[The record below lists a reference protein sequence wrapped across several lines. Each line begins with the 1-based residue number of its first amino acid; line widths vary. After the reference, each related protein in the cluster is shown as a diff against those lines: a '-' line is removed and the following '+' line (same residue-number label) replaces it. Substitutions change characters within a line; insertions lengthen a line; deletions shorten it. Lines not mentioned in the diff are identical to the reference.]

1 LGFMITSSPLLGSP
15 AMTKALTATI
25 AFILLAANF
34 TITNAQPLQ
43 QQQLTSPT
51 GEIRNTT
58 TSTATAATTFQ
69 STNDSFSI
77 QVPDGWVIQDLNNT
91 SSALLNESSQGYG
104 ILAQLCPEEEQQQQG
119 AVSLRN
125 ASGGSPNSNISG
137 SGNSC
142 QGAQQVIHIIRYPN
156 LETRIQPANNVTAY
170 HLQKLQEVGYSRI
183 QTVNST
189 ATTVNITNPHTN
201 ETIATMPGK
210 FVEMAYSTNSA
221 TNETRNGYFILT
233 ATAATDPDV
242 GTIKGYAVFY
252 EGNSNTSTTAAT
264 PEITTTTSTAASDN
278 LEPAL
283 PPAVALIFD
292 SFELIAA
299 PEAVQALGQQTAVG
313 QTQGGATT
321 GGDLNCED
329 ITERNFA
336 IDPNN
341 DPNGFDGD
349 NDGIGCETGA
359 RGEVTEGEGEGGGA
373 ACDSSYPDTCIPSPP
388 PDLNCDDVS
397 ATDFRVEGSD
407 PHDFDRDND
416 GIGCESGGGAPE
428 DSSEDVDDDDGGG
441 GDTSCHPSY
450 PDNCIP
456 PPPPNLNCD
465 DVSDTDFEVVGSDP
479 HGFDRDNDGIG
490 CESGSGVP
498 DDDDDSG
505 NDDDGGEEPE
515 PEPGDGDDDGEGG
528 EGEGGNEGGDDDGA
542 GEGENEGGE
551 GEGGGDEDGAEGEP
565 EPEPESGDNDG
576 GGGDT
581 DG

>member
-1 LGFMITSSPLLGSP
+1 MITSSPLLGSA

-34 TITNAQPLQ
+34 TITNAQPLHQ

-51 GEIRNTT
+51 GEIRNTTT

-91 SSALLNESSQGYG
+91 GSALLNESSQGYG
-104 ILAQLCPEEEQQQQG
+104 LLAQVCPEEEQQQQQG

-137 SGNSC
+137 SVNSC

-156 LETRIQPANNVTAY
+156 LETRTQPANNVTAY

-336 IDPNN
+336 IDPN
-341 DPNGFDGD
+341 GFDGD

-359 RGEVTEGEGEGGGA
+359 RGEVTEGGGA
-373 ACDSSYPDTCIPSPP
+373 ACDSSYPDTCIPPPP

-407 PHDFDRDND
+407 PH
-416 GIGCESGGGAPE
+416 
-428 DSSEDVDDDDGGG
+428 
-441 GDTSCHPSY
+441 
-450 PDNCIP
+450 
-456 PPPPNLNCD
+456 
-465 DVSDTDFEVVGSDP
+465 
-479 HGFDRDNDGIG
+479 GFDGDNDGIG

-505 NDDDGGEEPE
+505 NDDDDDGGEEPE

-528 EGEGGNEGGDDDGA
+528 EGEGGNEVGDDDGA

>member
-1 LGFMITSSPLLGSP
+1 MIMCSSTARG
-15 AMTKALTATI
+15 LTVTI
-25 AFILLAANF
+25 AIATAVILLASNF
-34 TITNAQPLQ
+34 TITNAQQ
-43 QQQLTSPT
+43 SLTSQRSAIENGIT
-51 GEIRNTT
+51 
-58 TSTATAATTFQ
+58 TAATTFQ

-91 SSALLNESSQGYG
+91 GSALLNESSQGYG
-104 ILAQLCPEEEQQQQG
+104 LLAQVCPEEEQQQQQG

-137 SGNSC
+137 SVNSC

-156 LETRIQPANNVTAY
+156 LETRTQPANNVTAY
-170 HLQKLQEVGYSRI
+170 HLQKLQEVGYSHI

-221 TNETRNGYFILT
+221 PNETRNGYFILT

-252 EGNSNTSTTAAT
+252 DGNSNTSTTAAAT
-264 PEITTTTSTAASDN
+264 PEITTTTSTTASDN

-292 SFELIAA
+292 SFELMAA

-349 NDGIGCETGA
+349 N
-359 RGEVTEGEGEGGGA
+359 
-373 ACDSSYPDTCIPSPP
+373 
-388 PDLNCDDVS
+388 
-397 ATDFRVEGSD
+397 
-407 PHDFDRDND
+407 
-416 GIGCESGGGAPE
+416 
-428 DSSEDVDDDDGGG
+428 GGG

-456 PPPPNLNCD
+456 PPPPDLNCD

-505 NDDDGGEEPE
+505 NDDDDDGGEEPE

>member
-1 LGFMITSSPLLGSP
+1 MITSSPLLGSP

-51 GEIRNTT
+51 GEIRN

-189 ATTVNITNPHTN
+189 TTTVNITNPHTN

-264 PEITTTTSTAASDN
+264 AETTTTST
-278 LEPAL
+278 
-283 PPAVALIFD
+283 
-292 SFELIAA
+292 
-299 PEAVQALGQQTAVG
+299 TA
-313 QTQGGATT
+313 
-321 GGDLNCED
+321 
-329 ITERNFA
+329 
-336 IDPNN
+336 
-341 DPNGFDGD
+341 
-349 NDGIGCETGA
+349 
-359 RGEVTEGEGEGGGA
+359 
-373 ACDSSYPDTCIPSPP
+373 
-388 PDLNCDDVS
+388 
-397 ATDFRVEGSD
+397 
-407 PHDFDRDND
+407 
-416 GIGCESGGGAPE
+416 
-428 DSSEDVDDDDGGG
+428 
-441 GDTSCHPSY
+441 
-450 PDNCIP
+450 
-456 PPPPNLNCD
+456 
-465 DVSDTDFEVVGSDP
+465 
-479 HGFDRDNDGIG
+479 
-490 CESGSGVP
+490 
-498 DDDDDSG
+498 
-505 NDDDGGEEPE
+505 
-515 PEPGDGDDDGEGG
+515 
-528 EGEGGNEGGDDDGA
+528 
-542 GEGENEGGE
+542 
-551 GEGGGDEDGAEGEP
+551 
-565 EPEPESGDNDG
+565 
-576 GGGDT
+576 
-581 DG
+581 

>member
-1 LGFMITSSPLLGSP
+1 MITSSPLLGSP

-34 TITNAQPLQ
+34 TIINAQPLQ
-43 QQQLTSPT
+43 QQQLTSTT

-69 STNDSFSI
+69 STDDDSFSI
-77 QVPDGWVIQDLNNT
+77 QVPQGWIIQDLNNT
-91 SSALLNESSQGYG
+91 DSALLNESSQGYG
-104 ILAQLCPEEEQQQQG
+104 MLAQLCPEGEQQQQG

-142 QGAQQVIHIIRYPN
+142 QGAQEVIHIIRYPN

-170 HLQKLQEVGYSRI
+170 HLQKLQEVGYSGI

-189 ATTVNITNPHTN
+189 ATTVNITNPQTN
-201 ETIATMPGK
+201 ETIATAPAK
-210 FVEMAYSTNSA
+210 FVEMTYNTNS
-221 TNETRNGYFILT
+221 TPNETRNGYFILT

-252 EGNSNTSTTAAT
+252 DGNSNTSTTAAAT
-264 PEITTTTSTAASDN
+264 PEITTTTSTTASDN

-292 SFELIAA
+292 SFELMAA

-388 PDLNCDDVS
+388 P
-397 ATDFRVEGSD
+397 
-407 PHDFDRDND
+407 
-416 GIGCESGGGAPE
+416 
-428 DSSEDVDDDDGGG
+428 
-441 GDTSCHPSY
+441 
-450 PDNCIP
+450 
-456 PPPPNLNCD
+456 NLNCD
-465 DVSDTDFEVVGSDP
+465 DVSDTDFEVEGSDP
-479 HGFDRDNDGIG
+479 HGFDGDNDGIG
-490 CESGSGVP
+490 CKSGSGVP

-505 NDDDGGEEPE
+505 NDDDSGEEPE

-565 EPEPESGDNDG
+565 ELEPESGDNGG

>member
-1 LGFMITSSPLLGSP
+1 MITSSPLLGSP

-34 TITNAQPLQ
+34 TVTNAQPLQ
-43 QQQLTSPT
+43 QQQLTNPT

-58 TSTATAATTFQ
+58 TSAATAAVTFQ
-69 STNDSFSI
+69 STSDSFSV
-77 QVPDGWVIQDLNNT
+77 QVPDGWIIQDLNNT
-91 SSALLNESSQGYG
+91 GSALLKESSQGFG
-104 ILAQLCPEEEQQQQG
+104 MIAQLCPEGEQQQQQG
-119 AVSLRN
+119 AALLRN

-142 QGAQQVIHIIRYPN
+142 QGAQEVIHIIRYPD
-156 LETRIQPANNVTAY
+156 LEARIQPANNVTVY
-170 HLQKLQEVGYSRI
+170 HLQKLQEVGYRDI

-189 ATTVNITNPHTN
+189 ATTVNITNPQTN
-201 ETIATMPGK
+201 ETIATVPAK
-210 FVEMAYSTNSA
+210 LVEITYSTNS
-221 TNETRNGYFILT
+221 TPNEIRTGYFILT

-242 GTIKGYAVFY
+242 GTTKGYAVFY
-252 EGNSNTSTTAAT
+252 EGDSNTSTTAAT
-264 PEITTTTSTAASDN
+264 AETTTTTTTASDNN

-299 PEAVQALGQQTAVG
+299 PEVVQALGQQTAVG
-313 QTQGGATT
+313 QTQGGAATVGQTQGGAAT

-341 DPNGFDGD
+341 DPNGFDRD

-359 RGEVTEGEGEGGGA
+359 RGEVTEGEGEGEDD

-479 HGFDRDNDGIG
+479 HGFDSDNDGIG
-490 CESGSGVP
+490 CESGNNDNNNNDNEETSDEGISSRGP
-498 DDDDDSG
+498 QHNADDYDADDDAAD
-505 NDDDGGEEPE
+505 N
-515 PEPGDGDDDGEGG
+515 
-528 EGEGGNEGGDDDGA
+528 GGNNNNGGDDDG
-542 GEGENEGGE
+542 
-551 GEGGGDEDGAEGEP
+551 
-565 EPEPESGDNDG
+565 
-576 GGGDT
+576 
-581 DG
+581 

>member
-1 LGFMITSSPLLGSP
+1 MIMCSSTARG
-15 AMTKALTATI
+15 LTATI
-25 AFILLAANF
+25 AIATAVILLASNF
-34 TITNAQPLQ
+34 TITNAQQ
-43 QQQLTSPT
+43 SLTSQRSAIENGIT
-51 GEIRNTT
+51 
-58 TSTATAATTFQ
+58 TAATTFQ

-91 SSALLNESSQGYG
+91 GSALLNESSQGYG
-104 ILAQLCPEEEQQQQG
+104 ILAQLCPEGEQQQQG

-359 RGEVTEGEGEGGGA
+359 GGEVTEPETGGGGNVGGV
-373 ACDSSYPDTCIPSPP
+373 DS
-388 PDLNCDDVS
+388 
-397 ATDFRVEGSD
+397 
-407 PHDFDRDND
+407 
-416 GIGCESGGGAPE
+416 
-428 DSSEDVDDDDGGG
+428 DDGGS
-441 GDTSCHPSY
+441 SCHPSY

-456 PPPPNLNCD
+456 PPPPDLNCE
-465 DVSDTDFEVVGSDP
+465 DVDATNFRVVGSDP
-479 HGFDRDNDGIG
+479 H
-490 CESGSGVP
+490 
-498 DDDDDSG
+498 
-505 NDDDGGEEPE
+505 
-515 PEPGDGDDDGEGG
+515 
-528 EGEGGNEGGDDDGA
+528 
-542 GEGENEGGE
+542 
-551 GEGGGDEDGAEGEP
+551 
-565 EPEPESGDNDG
+565 
-576 GGGDT
+576 
-581 DG
+581 

>member
-1 LGFMITSSPLLGSP
+1 MITSSPLLGSP

-77 QVPDGWVIQDLNNT
+77 QVPQGWVIQDLNNT
-91 SSALLNESSQGYG
+91 GSALLNESSQGYG
-104 ILAQLCPEEEQQQQG
+104 ILAQLCPEEEQQG
-119 AVSLRN
+119 APLTNN
-125 ASGGSPNSNISG
+125 ASGGSSTDST
-137 SGNSC
+137 SNSC
-142 QGAQQVIHIIRYPN
+142 RGSQEEVIYIIRYPD
-156 LETRIQPANNVTAY
+156 LDARIQAASNVTTTTAASGNNNITTDNVQSY
-170 HLQKLQEVGYSRI
+170 HLQKLQEVGYRDI

-189 ATTVNITNPHTN
+189 ATTVNITNPQTN
-201 ETIATMPGK
+201 ETIATVPAK
-210 FVEMAYSTNSA
+210 LVEITYSTNS
-221 TNETRNGYFILT
+221 TPNETRNGYFILT

-242 GTIKGYAVFY
+242 GTTKGYAVFY
-252 EGNSNTSTTAAT
+252 EGDSNTSTTAAT
-264 PEITTTTSTAASDN
+264 AETTTTTSTTASDN

-299 PEAVQALGQQTAVG
+299 PEVVQALGQQTAVG
-313 QTQGGATT
+313 QTQGGAATVGQTQGGAAT

-341 DPNGFDGD
+341 DPNGFDRD

-359 RGEVTEGEGEGGGA
+359 RGEVTEGEGEGEDD

-397 ATDFRVEGSD
+397 ATNFRVEGSD
-407 PHDFDRDND
+407 PHGFDADND
-416 GIGCESGGGAPE
+416 GVGCETGSDTAGGTG
-428 DSSEDVDDDDGGG
+428 DSDDEDDDDGGG
-441 GDTSCHPSY
+441 
-450 PDNCIP
+450 
-456 PPPPNLNCD
+456 
-465 DVSDTDFEVVGSDP
+465 
-479 HGFDRDNDGIG
+479 
-490 CESGSGVP
+490 
-498 DDDDDSG
+498 DDD
-505 NDDDGGEEPE
+505 NGG
-515 PEPGDGDDDGEGG
+515 GDEGG
-528 EGEGGNEGGDDDGA
+528 GDNGGGD
-542 GEGENEGGE
+542 
-551 GEGGGDEDGAEGEP
+551 EGGGDESGA
-565 EPEPESGDNDG
+565 
-576 GGGDT
+576 
-581 DG
+581 

>member
-1 LGFMITSSPLLGSP
+1 MITSSPLLGSP

-34 TITNAQPLQ
+34 TVTNAQPLQ
-43 QQQLTSPT
+43 QQQLTNPT

-58 TSTATAATTFQ
+58 TSAATAAVTFQ
-69 STNDSFSI
+69 STSDSFSV
-77 QVPDGWVIQDLNNT
+77 QVPDGWIIQDLNNT
-91 SSALLNESSQGYG
+91 GSALLKESSQGFG
-104 ILAQLCPEEEQQQQG
+104 MIAQLCPEGEQQQQG
-119 AVSLRN
+119 AALLRN

-142 QGAQQVIHIIRYPN
+142 QGAQEVIHIIRYPD
-156 LETRIQPANNVTAY
+156 LEARIQPANNVTVY
-170 HLQKLQEVGYSRI
+170 HLQKLQEVGYRDI

-189 ATTVNITNPHTN
+189 ATTVNITNPQTN
-201 ETIATMPGK
+201 ETIATVPAK
-210 FVEMAYSTNSA
+210 LVEITYSTNS
-221 TNETRNGYFILT
+221 TPNETRNGYFILT

-242 GTIKGYAVFY
+242 GTTKGYAVFY
-252 EGNSNTSTTAAT
+252 EGDSNTSTTAAT
-264 PEITTTTSTAASDN
+264 AETTTTTSTTASDN

-299 PEAVQALGQQTAVG
+299 PEVVQALGQQTAVG
-313 QTQGGATT
+313 QTQGGAAT

-359 RGEVTEGEGEGGGA
+359 RGEVTEGEVEGGGA
-373 ACDSSYPDTCIPSPP
+373 ACDSSYPDTCIPPPP

-397 ATDFRVEGSD
+397 DTDFRVEGSD

-456 PPPPNLNCD
+456 PPPPDLNCD

-479 HGFDRDNDGIG
+479 HDFDRDNDGIG

-498 DDDDDSG
+498 D
-505 NDDDGGEEPE
+505 DDDGGEEPE

-581 DG
+581 DGGGGDTDG

>member
-1 LGFMITSSPLLGSP
+1 MITSSPLLGSP

-58 TSTATAATTFQ
+58 TSTATATTTFQ

-91 SSALLNESSQGYG
+91 GSALLNESSQGYG
-104 ILAQLCPEEEQQQQG
+104 LLAQFCPEEEQQQEG

-137 SGNSC
+137 SVNSC

-156 LETRIQPANNVTAY
+156 LETRTQPANNVTAY

-221 TNETRNGYFILT
+221 PNETRNGYFILT

-349 NDGIGCETGA
+349 NDGIGCE
-359 RGEVTEGEGEGGGA
+359 
-373 ACDSSYPDTCIPSPP
+373 
-388 PDLNCDDVS
+388 
-397 ATDFRVEGSD
+397 
-407 PHDFDRDND
+407 
-416 GIGCESGGGAPE
+416 SGGGAPE

-498 DDDDDSG
+498 DDDDNSG

-528 EGEGGNEGGDDDGA
+528 EGEGGNEVGDDDGA

>member
-1 LGFMITSSPLLGSP
+1 MITSSPLLGSP

-58 TSTATAATTFQ
+58 TSTATATTTFQ

-91 SSALLNESSQGYG
+91 GSALLNESSQGYG
-104 ILAQLCPEEEQQQQG
+104 LLAQFCPEEEQQQEG

-137 SGNSC
+137 SVNSC

-156 LETRIQPANNVTAY
+156 LETRTQPANNVTAY
-170 HLQKLQEVGYSRI
+170 HLQKLQEVGYSHI

-221 TNETRNGYFILT
+221 PNETRNGYFILT

-397 ATDFRVEGSD
+397 ATDFGVE
-407 PHDFDRDND
+407 
-416 GIGCESGGGAPE
+416 
-428 DSSEDVDDDDGGG
+428 
-441 GDTSCHPSY
+441 
-450 PDNCIP
+450 
-456 PPPPNLNCD
+456 
-465 DVSDTDFEVVGSDP
+465 GSDP

-505 NDDDGGEEPE
+505 NDDDDDGGEEPE
-515 PEPGDGDDDGEGG
+515 PEPGDGDDDG
-528 EGEGGNEGGDDDGA
+528 
-542 GEGENEGGE
+542 EGGE